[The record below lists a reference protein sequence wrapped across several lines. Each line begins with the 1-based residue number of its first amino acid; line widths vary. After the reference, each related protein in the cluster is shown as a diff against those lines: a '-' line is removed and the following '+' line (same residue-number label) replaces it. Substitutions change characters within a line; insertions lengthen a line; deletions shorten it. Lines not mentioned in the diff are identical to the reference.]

1 MNSIEDIVSLEQP
14 FGRKTF
20 SKVKGFGSC
29 SALVKLFD
37 KNEDIAISHV
47 TWTDYNMMLR
57 IFKFYNLS
65 YHMVP
70 SKGLALFSFP
80 FFAFGKYFLKFNNG
94 ILDQF
99 ASILKFN
106 FKEQ

>member
-1 MNSIEDIVSLEQP
+1 MNSIEDIVSLEQA
-14 FGRKTF
+14 FGRKTL
-20 SKVKGFGSC
+20 SKVRGFGSC

-65 YHMVP
+65 FHMVP
-70 SKGLALFSFP
+70 NEGLALFSFP
-80 FFAFGKYFLKFNNG
+80 FFAFGK
-94 ILDQF
+94 
-99 ASILKFN
+99 
-106 FKEQ
+106 